1 MLNSYT
7 RGQISIELYVSI
19 AAVLLLFLSSL
30 VFTMQIRR
38 SEENN
43 QINMAS
49 VMLAQRIANSA
60 DILQRN
66 LCREGSCSISL
77 MLPNKLRGVSF
88 SKEVDYSISF
98 SSNKV
103 IVTPD
108 GYPSASTTAGTPLEG
123 LRVSLTQTDGGKLLV
138 MEGSG

>member
-1 MLNSYT
+1 LNSCT
-7 RGQISIELYVSI
+7 KGQISIELYVSI
-19 AAVLLLFLSSL
+19 ATVLLLFLSSL

-38 SEENN
+38 SEESN

-60 DILQRN
+60 DMLQRN

-103 IVTPD
+103 TVTPD
-108 GYPSASTTAGTPLEG
+108 GYPAASTTAGTTLEG
-123 LRVSLTQTDGGKLLV
+123 LRVYMTQTDGGKLLV

>member
-1 MLNSYT
+1 MNSCT
-7 RGQISIELYVSI
+7 RGQISIELYASI

-30 VFTMQIRR
+30 VFTIQISR

-60 DILQRN
+60 DMLQRN

-88 SKEVDYSISF
+88 SKEVDYNISF
-98 SSNKV
+98 SSNRV

-108 GYPSASTTAGTPLEG
+108 GYPSASTIAGTTLEG
-123 LRVSLTQTDGGKLLV
+123 LRVSITQTDGGKLLV